1 MPQQSRMPRIDVR
14 QLIVFA
20 IVSITTGTLGFIL
33 REDLYRF
40 FYFEP
45 RLILLTNGILAI
57 TGVIVFLFLYL
68 RGELLIP
75 AIERITNS
83 EQSSTGTIE
92 IEAALKT
99 LEDKLN
105 TTQRENRTQL
115 AEFNARLTSLSPT
128 SAAGSVDMAALL
140 DAVREHVNATLG
152 SEIEARVANRLLKD
166 VVWRDTRQ
174 VFEAASIRLREEIT
188 SLTRRA
194 NVNLLIGVATTI
206 MAVSLLVY
214 MVLTATTAFTAWP
227 ELLSHYI
234 PRIST
239 VIFIEIF
246 SFFFLRLYRA
256 SLAEIKGYQN
266 ELTALDS
273 SRIALSSSQAAS
285 DPKALTTVIIEL
297 ARVHRC
303 AAKSSAAASTKGGQ
317 LKEMAEMVERLAK
330 IASSAVSKN
339 KAAKDSDG

>member
-1 MPQQSRMPRIDVR
+1 MPQPTRMSRHVVR
-14 QLIVFA
+14 QLVVFA
-20 IVSITTGTLGFIL
+20 IVSITAGTLGFTL
-33 REDLYRF
+33 REDLNRF
-40 FYFEP
+40 FYAEP
-45 RLILLTNGILAI
+45 RLLLLSSGLLVIS
-57 TGVIVFLFLYL
+57 GVMAFLFLYL

-75 AIERITNS
+75 AIERLTGS
-83 EQSSTGTIE
+83 EVDRADAMTAEDS
-92 IEAALKT
+92 LKA
-99 LEDKLN
+99 LEDKIDAALSE
-105 TTQRENRTQL
+105 QRSQV
-115 AEFNARLTSLSPT
+115 AELKARLASLSPGE
-128 SAAGSVDMAALL
+128 AFGSVDMPALI
-140 DAVREHVNATLG
+140 DAIRDHVNTTLAA
-152 SEIEARVANRLLKD
+152 EIEGRVADRLLRD

-174 VFEAASIRLREEIT
+174 VFESASLRLREEVT

-214 MVLTATTAFTAWP
+214 MVLTAGSAFTSWP

-234 PRIST
+234 PRVST

-273 SRIALSSSQAAS
+273 ARIALSSSQGATE
-285 DPKALTTVIIEL
+285 PKALTAVITEL
-297 ARVHRC
+297 ARVHRGP
-303 AAKSSAAASTKGGQ
+303 AKAASAQNGESIQ

-330 IASSAVSKN
+330 IASSAVAKSKP
-339 KAAKDSDG
+339 AKDSDG